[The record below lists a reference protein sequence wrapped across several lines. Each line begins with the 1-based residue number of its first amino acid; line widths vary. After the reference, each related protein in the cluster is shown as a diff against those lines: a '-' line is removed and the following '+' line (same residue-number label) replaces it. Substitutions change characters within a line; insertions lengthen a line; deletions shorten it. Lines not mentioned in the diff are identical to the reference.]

1 MTPAFK
7 KESMEGI
14 LQMEYVAFSIAIIII
29 LGLLLGRIFEK
40 IKLPGLLGI
49 LILGM
54 LLGPHGLNLI
64 SKDILAISGDLR
76 IIALII
82 ILLRAGFGINI
93 ESLRKAGMAAVK
105 MSFIPDCIEGFTIM
119 IIASLLLGLP
129 LIEAGILGFVI
140 AAVSP
145 AVIVPQMLSF
155 IERRMG
161 TAKGIPTL
169 ILTGASIDDVISI
182 TIFSIFLGIYT
193 GKEIN
198 IVKEIL
204 GVPLSILLGILGG
217 AAIGFFLIQVFKR
230 FKMRDSEKTLIVLAT
245 AILFKNM
252 GDILNS
258 YIPIAALIG
267 VMVIGLVI
275 LEKMP
280 EVGLKLSKK
289 FNKIWIFAEILLFVL
304 VGAQVDLNLLLKA
317 GFIGVVIII
326 LGLLARSLG
335 VYISLLGTQLNL
347 KERIFCIFAYI
358 PKATVQAAIG
368 AIPLSLGVAH
378 GELIL
383 AMAVLSI
390 IFTAPLG
397 ALTVKIAGEKF
408 LEAERIV

>member
-1 MTPAFK
+1 
-7 KESMEGI
+7 
-14 LQMEYVAFSIAIIII
+14 MEYVAFSVAIIII

-49 LILGM
+49 LLLGM

-64 SKDILAISGDLR
+64 SKNILAISGDLR

-129 LIEAGILGFVI
+129 LVEAGILGFVI

-217 AAIGFFLIQVFKR
+217 VVMGFLLIQVFKR
-230 FKMRDSEKTLIVLAT
+230 FKIRDSEKTLIVLAT
-245 AILFKNM
+245 AILLKNM

-258 YIPIAALIG
+258 YIPIAALVG

-304 VGAQVDLNLLLKA
+304 VGAQVDLNLLVKA
-317 GFIGVVIII
+317 GFIGIAIIVI
-326 LGLLARSLG
+326 GLLGRSLG

-368 AIPLSLGVAH
+368 AIPLSMGVAH

-397 ALTVKIAGEKF
+397 ALTVRIAGERF
-408 LEAERIV
+408 LEVEKIG

>member
-1 MTPAFK
+1 V
-7 KESMEGI
+7 
-14 LQMEYVAFSIAIIII
+14 EYVAFSIAIIII
-29 LGLLLGRIFEK
+29 LGLLLGKTFEK
-40 IKLPGLLGI
+40 VKLPGLLGI
-49 LILGM
+49 LLLGILI
-54 LLGPHGLNLI
+54 GPHGLDLI
-64 SKDILAISGDLR
+64 SKKILDISGDLR

-93 ESLRKAGMAAVK
+93 ESLRKAGMAAVR

-119 IIASLLLGLP
+119 IISHLFFGLS
-129 LIEAGILGFVI
+129 LIEAGMLGFVI

-161 TAKGIPTL
+161 TAKSIPTI

-193 GKEIN
+193 GKEVN
-198 IVKEIL
+198 ILREVL
-204 GVPLSILLGILGG
+204 GVPISILVGIMAG
-217 AAIGFFLIQVFKR
+217 AALGFAIVHLFKKFNIR
-230 FKMRDSEKTLIVLAT
+230 NSEKTLIVLAT
-245 AILFKNM
+245 AILLKNA

-258 YIPIAALIG
+258 YIPIAALVG
-267 VMVIGLVI
+267 VMVMGLII

-280 EVGLKLSKK
+280 DVGLKLSEK

-304 VGAQVDLNLLLKA
+304 VGAQVDLS
-317 GFIGVVIII
+317 
-326 LGLLARSLG
+326 LLAAAGLVGIAVIVIGLAGRSLG
-335 VYISLLGTQLNL
+335 VYISLKGTELNL
-347 KERIFCIFAYI
+347 KEKIFCIFAYI

-368 AIPLSLGVAH
+368 AIPLSVGVAH

-397 ALTVKIAGEKF
+397 AVTVKIVGEKF
-408 LEAERIV
+408 LEVEKR